1 MKKEEIKELP
11 TSELQFRIMASLAK
25 KENLQSSGTNAA
37 KNLLRQLKVSG
48 ATKRHLHITEEFL
61 TDKNAN
67 PEEFLTQL
75 GQWDAEDLEITKKF
89 LKTR

>member
-1 MKKEEIKELP
+1 MKKEETKELP

-37 KNLLRQLKVSG
+37 KNLLKQLKAEK
-48 ATKRHLHITEEFL
+48 ATRQHIHIAKEFL
-61 TDKNAN
+61 ASKNPN

-75 GQWDAEDLEITKKF
+75 GQWDAQDLEITKKF
-89 LKTR
+89 LEAR